1 MKTTI
6 LITILANTIFSTAFA
21 QSIDPLYNKQW
32 ALQNSGQTLLK
43 YVDDLERN
51 PVKGISGQD
60 IKWVDTKD
68 LKADVNEVVVAVI
81 DSGVDINH
89 PDLKGRIWYNE
100 KECAG
105 ATNPGSKACNGYNF
119 LQSSTLVVDDIGHG
133 THVAG
138 IIAANRFNGIGV
150 AGAADPR
157 IKIMP
162 LKVLNSE
169 VNGFVYNNKVIT
181 DVIADA
187 VTFAVKNGAKVLNL
201 SLGWPKLIDL
211 AKVKKAFEYAE
222 ENNVI
227 IVAASGNNNKDLP
240 TFPCAYE
247 NVICVGAIDNRGEL
261 TDFSNHGSKVDV
273 VAPGESII
281 STIPLALESRGLR
294 IKGYDTKRG
303 SSQAAPYVAAA
314 LANLKLLYPNL
325 TNDQVRALLY
335 KSSRKLSKA
344 SNNRFVKFGAL
355 DMSELLKMA
364 GEVSKKETA
373 FINPQIKTLTE
384 IKFNSRD
391 KKFSFNLD
399 LKNISNVD
407 YKGEVCLKAMSEA
420 IELNEECIDLES
432 IPANKTSSIPVSGSI
447 KNLNSDSHILFE
459 IKIEGKTYSTSLVFS
474 RDLNADKEVVTHYL
488 GKASFEDMGVI
499 SGDRRVSRM
508 ARVFDKHKRVGFPEY
523 FYMEKLKQTE
533 AETKISLLTR
543 TTEGF
548 GIKSINLPKVNKVI
562 SIHRQD
568 INMDGKLDYFIYTLS
583 NKKDEIQFYIFDESL
598 NPLFKSYP
606 MWAFTLSTFE
616 GLPVDSLQEKF
627 EWVKITHPV
636 LGNIT
641 VPSIYR
647 AYSMPELDNSKT
659 ISERVLSAIPHQYY
673 LNPVVVGQK
682 MTIELRVIDSVKMM
696 KAVQKEL
703 GVMGA
708 TDTKTVVL
716 LKPFPQTEVENRTG
730 VIRSL
735 LILSED
741 GAAKV
746 FQITLGVSGNNYSN
760 LVALD
765 AEKGVEDSLI
775 YPIVNARTGGITSDS
790 IFTTLLNRATAEFLL
805 KDQREIGSI
814 VKLKE
819 SWDNP
824 IIALTATFDENSE
837 KTYLVETR
845 SSMTL
850 LRGGEEKASLP
861 IYRDSSFPGQSFS
874 ESLMPILSQGRPGI
888 FINSTLIFGERLYSM
903 VDTKDAGFIRPLK
916 LSVSLPQ
923 GCVPLNPE
931 TLENNTQSNYVFLCT
946 DASKDVSLK
955 FLPMSHL

>member
-51 PVKGISGQD
+51 PVKGIQGQD

-325 TNDQVRALLY
+325 TNDQVRTLLY
-335 KSSRKLSKA
+335 KSSRKLGAS

-355 DMSELLKMA
+355 DMSELLRLA

-391 KKFSFNLD
+391 KKFAFNLD
-399 LKNISNVD
+399 LKNVSNVD

-420 IELNEECIDLES
+420 IELNEECIDLELIS
-432 IPANKTSSIPVSGSI
+432 AHKTLSIPVSGSI

-459 IKIEGKTYSTSLVFS
+459 IKVDGKTFSTSLVFS
-474 RDLNADKEVVTHYL
+474 RDLNADKDVVTHYL

-543 TTEGF
+543 TAEGF
-548 GIKSINLPKVNKVI
+548 GVKNIALPKVNKVI

-598 NPLFKSYP
+598 NPLFKNYP

-616 GLPVDSLQEKF
+616 GLPVDALQEKF

-647 AYSMPELDNSKT
+647 AYGMPELDNSKT
-659 ISERVLSAIPHQYY
+659 ISERVLSAIPHQFY

-682 MTIELRVIDSVKMM
+682 MTIDLRVIDSVKMM
-696 KAVQKEL
+696 KALQKEL

-716 LKPFPQTEVENRTG
+716 LKPFPQTEIENRTG

-746 FQITLGVSGNNYSN
+746 FQITLGMSGNNYTN
-760 LVALD
+760 LIALD

-775 YPIVNARTGGITSDS
+775 YPIVNSKSGSISSEA

-850 LRGGEEKASLP
+850 LRGDSEKASLP

-931 TLENNTQSNYVFLCT
+931 NLGSNTQSNYVFLCT
-946 DASKDVSLK
+946 DASKEVSLK